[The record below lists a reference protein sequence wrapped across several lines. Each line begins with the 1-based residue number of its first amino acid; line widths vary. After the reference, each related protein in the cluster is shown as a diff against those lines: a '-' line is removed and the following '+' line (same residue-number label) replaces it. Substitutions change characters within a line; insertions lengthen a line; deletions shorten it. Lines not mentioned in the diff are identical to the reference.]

1 MSRIRKTA
9 VPETK
14 AREWVERY
22 KNGETPPQIATK
34 DSYDV
39 RTVRKYLKQ
48 FEKQAEISQARTMVY
63 HEALQAHY
71 KDFIDL
77 AKRLI
82 DSVNLSQNIP
92 IESSD
97 PLLKALYDHIPYSVL
112 WKKITWWN
120 ELIEKENR
128 YRKDLKAKLEQKIHS
143 DKGLKSAYIGGNMDT
158 VGLQNVMFK
167 QTEMLIVQK
176 PLSFNVEKNLTIDE
190 EHSSNMALIIKYA
203 SYNIGTITPANVT
216 NIKNALSYFEKNLS
230 DIILI
235 KDLHD
240 LIKDRESAREAIIEQ
255 LNIIILKRVVPGHCR
270 YCPF

>member
-14 AREWVERY
+14 AMEWVERY

-92 IESSD
+92 IELSD

-120 ELIEKENR
+120 ELIEKETR
-128 YRKDLKAKLEQKIHS
+128 YRKDLEAELEHKLHS
-143 DKGLKSAYIGGNMDT
+143 DKGLKSAYMGGNMDT
-158 VGLQNVMFK
+158 VGLKNVMLK

-190 EHSSNMALIIKYA
+190 EHSNNMALIIKYA
-203 SYNIGTITPANVT
+203 SYNIGTITPANAANLKT
-216 NIKNALSYFEKNLS
+216 ALSNFEERLN
-230 DIILI
+230 DITLI

-240 LIKDRESAREAIIEQ
+240 LIKDKESAIEPIIDQ
-255 LNIIILKRVVPGHCR
+255 LNTIILKRVIPGHCR

>member
-1 MSRIRKTA
+1 
-9 VPETK
+9 
-14 AREWVERY
+14 
-22 KNGETPPQIATK
+22 
-34 DSYDV
+34 
-39 RTVRKYLKQ
+39 
-48 FEKQAEISQARTMVY
+48 
-63 HEALQAHY
+63 
-71 KDFIDL
+71 
-77 AKRLI
+77 
-82 DSVNLSQNIP
+82 
-92 IESSD
+92 
-97 PLLKALYDHIPYSVL
+97 
-112 WKKITWWN
+112 
-120 ELIEKENR
+120 
-128 YRKDLKAKLEQKIHS
+128 
-143 DKGLKSAYIGGNMDT
+143 
-158 VGLQNVMFK
+158 
-167 QTEMLIVQK
+167 MLIVQK